1 MKQKKH
7 KSITR
12 IIFSVLSVLVAVGCV
27 YIFLYAYSITA
38 NPDYITIGLGES
50 YTLKGRTDDFVIR
63 SYDAHIVTPHA
74 GNSVIA
80 IDKGDAIVGLRYSYF
95 DRDFFRF
102 KVIDAPQNISL
113 DKKSLIM
120 GENEETTI
128 KAKCNIDSHEFP
140 IKYSSTDEKVADV
153 DENGKITAIKSGS
166 CDIYAKV
173 YNGISEK
180 CTVTVLPQP
189 KKLSLNHSSLE
200 LGKSEKII
208 IEPVF
213 DKDEYSSD
221 IEFSSSDESVAVV
234 LNYNEVTAVGTGK
247 CTITAKAHNG
257 ATAKCEV
264 TVKNMPK
271 KIKIVSLDECDIDT
285 DLVFSIDMGENCT
298 AYKKEIKISD
308 ENVLRQDENNPY
320 LLHPVSKGKATIS
333 VTLSNSVTAEK
344 EITVSDYKNAKIN
357 FDVLNQFPSLPTGC
371 EVVSLTSVL
380 NHYGF
385 DVDMMTMADKYM
397 PKMEHNYFYVS
408 PHDYFYGLPYS
419 YEQGMGCY
427 PGCIVKT
434 AENYFKDKNIDD
446 YVALDISGKGT
457 DEIFNY
463 IKSGVPVITWVT
475 SGFTYPNIEGSWSV
489 SGETFNWYEREHCL
503 VTSGYNE
510 NTDTVIVS
518 DDAGGYTYT
527 VNLDKFKE
535 VFETM
540 GSMAVVVMKK

>member
-7 KSITR
+7 KSFKR
-12 IIFSVLSVLVAVGCV
+12 ILLSVVSVLGLTIAVYVG
-27 YIFLYAYSITA
+27 LYAYSVMS
-38 NPDYITIGLGES
+38 NPECIIIGLGES
-50 YTLKGRTDDFVIR
+50 YTLDGKTDDFVIR
-63 SYDAHIVTPHA
+63 SYDADIITPYT

-80 IDKGDAIVGLRYSYF
+80 IAKGDGIVGLRYTYF

-102 KVIDAPQNISL
+102 KVVDAPKNISL

-120 GENEETTI
+120 GVKEKANI
-128 KAKCNIDSHEFP
+128 NAKCSSESHDFP
-140 IKYSSTDEKVADV
+140 ITYTSSNEKVADV
-153 DENGKITAIKSGS
+153 DENGVITAISEGY

-180 CTVTVLPQP
+180 CSVTVFPQP
-189 KKLSLNHSSLE
+189 KALSLSHSSLE
-200 LGKSEKII
+200 LGKSEKTVL
-208 IEPVF
+208 EPVF
-213 DKDEYSSD
+213 EEDEYSSD

-234 LNYNEVTAVGTGK
+234 LNYNEVTAVGVGK
-247 CTITAKAHNG
+247 CIVTAKAHNG
-257 ATAKCEV
+257 ATAECEV
-264 TVKNMPK
+264 TVKKMPE
-271 KIKIVSLDECDIDT
+271 KISIVCLDECDIDT
-285 DLVFSIDMGENCT
+285 DLNFYVDMPENCT
-298 AYKKEIKISD
+298 AYKQEIKISD
-308 ENVLRQDENNPY
+308 EKVIKQDEKNPY
-320 LLHPVSKGKATIS
+320 ILHPVSKGKATIS

-385 DVDMMTMADKYM
+385 DVDMMTMAEKYM
-397 PKMEHNYFYVS
+397 PKMEHNYFSVS

-434 AENYFKDKNIDD
+434 AENYFEDKNIDD

-475 SGFTYPNIEGSWSV
+475 SGFTYPNIEGSWNV
-489 SGETFNWYEREHCL
+489 SGETFIWYEREHCL
-503 VTSGYNE
+503 VTSGYNQS
-510 NTDTVIVS
+510 NNTVIVS

-527 VNLDKFKE
+527 VGMDKFKE